1 MSQDALHDAD
11 TLRAKQALDRLNLA
25 GQRPSP
31 SLWNSLQ
38 GVFSYELIRT
48 FTPVRVA
55 LWLGMAFFPALLI
68 TATIY
73 LTRLP
78 KTDDFEYRYYLVFS
92 ALLFILLPQV
102 ITALCMLLWAVPIV
116 NAELEGQTWI
126 YSVIRP
132 GARRSIL
139 LGKYLVAVL
148 WTGSCTSLAALL
160 CTFIAWFLG
169 VSKAFDSLLA
179 IVAVN
184 WIAAIVYGALMIT
197 LGALFQRRSMVF
209 AFAYAVGIEGAM
221 GWVPAVINRFTIS
234 YRLRS
239 LMMDWLNV
247 DLKGSPDGVKFLWE
261 ESMWAH
267 LFIMATATVVMLAL
281 TLWRIE
287 RSQHRFQ
294 SEY

>member
-1 MSQDALHDAD
+1 MSQEALHDAD
-11 TLRAKQALDRLNLA
+11 TLRAKQALDRLSLA

-31 SLWNSLQ
+31 SLWHSLQ
-38 GVFSYELIRT
+38 GVLGYELIRT
-48 FTPVRVA
+48 FTPIRIA

-73 LTRLP
+73 LTRMP
-78 KTDDFEYRYYLVFS
+78 KTGEFEYRYYLVFS
-92 ALLFILLPQV
+92 ALLFVLLPQV
-102 ITALCMLLWAVPIV
+102 VTVLCMLLWAVPIV

-148 WTGSCTSLAALL
+148 WTGSCTSLSALM
-160 CTFIAWFLG
+160 CTIIAWSFG
-169 VSKAFDSLLA
+169 VSKAFDSFLPILA
-179 IVAVN
+179 IN

-209 AFAYAVGIEGAM
+209 AFAYAAGIEAVM
-221 GWVPAVINRFTIS
+221 GWVPAVINRFTMS

-247 DLKGSPDGVKFLWE
+247 DLKDSPEEVEFLWE
-261 ESMWAH
+261 EAMWAH
-267 LFIMATATVVMLAL
+267 LFILATATIVMLAL

>member
-1 MSQDALHDAD
+1 
-11 TLRAKQALDRLNLA
+11 
-25 GQRPSP
+25 
-31 SLWNSLQ
+31 
-38 GVFSYELIRT
+38 
-48 FTPVRVA
+48 
-55 LWLGMAFFPALLI
+55 
-68 TATIY
+68 
-73 LTRLP
+73 
-78 KTDDFEYRYYLVFS
+78 
-92 ALLFILLPQV
+92 
-102 ITALCMLLWAVPIV
+102 
-116 NAELEGQTWI
+116 
-126 YSVIRP
+126 
-132 GARRSIL
+132 
-139 LGKYLVAVL
+139 
-148 WTGSCTSLAALL
+148 
-160 CTFIAWFLG
+160 
-169 VSKAFDSLLA
+169 
-179 IVAVN
+179 
-184 WIAAIVYGALMIT
+184 
-197 LGALFQRRSMVF
+197 MVF